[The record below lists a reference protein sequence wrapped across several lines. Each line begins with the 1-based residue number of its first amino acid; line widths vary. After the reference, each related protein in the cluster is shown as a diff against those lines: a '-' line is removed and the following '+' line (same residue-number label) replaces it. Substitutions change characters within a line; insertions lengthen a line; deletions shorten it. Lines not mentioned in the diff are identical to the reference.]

1 MLRIVVV
8 LFMLAFGFCTSA
20 FAKYPDR
27 PVRIILPYS
36 PGGGADVVAR
46 PLAIELG
53 KRLGVSVI
61 VENKGGASG
70 NIAMSY
76 VAHAPADGY
85 TIVLPLTA
93 QVSVNPTL
101 YRHLP
106 YDPINDFAPVT
117 VVGRAA
123 YFLVINPTVP
133 AHTLQEFV
141 ALAKKNPGK
150 FSYASTGL
158 GSGLHLS
165 MELFKSI
172 AGVDVV
178 HIPYKGGSEAY
189 TDLLAGR
196 VQAMFAGVG
205 AAKQWIDNGSMRALA
220 VSTTQRS
227 RVLPNVPTFAEA
239 GVPGFESDVW
249 YALLAPKGTPAPVIA
264 TLHDAVVAALNS
276 PELQKTYQENGIE
289 TVGSTPDQLTSLIK
303 SETVKWADVMKRA
316 KVPQQ

>member
-1 MLRIVVV
+1 VRIV
-8 LFMLAFGFCTSA
+8 LLLLLALSFCTSA

-46 PLAIELG
+46 PLAVELG

-76 VAHAPADGY
+76 VANSRPDGY
-85 TIVLPLTA
+85 TLVLPLTA
-93 QVSVNPTL
+93 QVSVNPSL

-106 YDPINDFAPVT
+106 YDPLKDFAPIT
-117 VVGRAA
+117 EVGRAA
-123 YFLVINPTVP
+123 YFFVVNPSVP
-133 AHTLQEFV
+133 AHTLQEFI
-141 ALAKKNPGK
+141 ALAKKSPGK
-150 FSYASTGL
+150 FSYASTGI

-165 MELFKSI
+165 MELFKSM
-172 AGVDVV
+172 AGVDMV
-178 HIPYKGGSEAY
+178 HIPYQGGSEAY

-205 AAKQWIDNGSMRALA
+205 SAKQWIDNGSMRALA

-227 RVLPNVPTFAEA
+227 RVLPNIPTMAEA

-249 YALLAPKGTPAPVIA
+249 YALLAPKGTPPDVVA

-276 PELQKTYQENGIE
+276 PALQKNYLDNGIDP
-289 TVGSTPDQLTSLIK
+289 VGSTPDQLTALIK
-303 SETVKWADVMKRA
+303 SDTVKWAGVIKRA